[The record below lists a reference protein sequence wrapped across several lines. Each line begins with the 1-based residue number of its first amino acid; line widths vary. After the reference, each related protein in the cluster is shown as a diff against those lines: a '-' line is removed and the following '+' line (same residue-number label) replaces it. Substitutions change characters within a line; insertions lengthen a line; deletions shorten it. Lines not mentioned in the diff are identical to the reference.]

1 MKAFALFLS
10 LFLGLVCFGPTVWSA
25 PNPKV
30 ATAPVNKNT
39 DMSFEDM
46 LVQGKYHFSD
56 ESVTTVEQ
64 DKVLDSLLGVRKD
77 FKDRI
82 KKSANQQ

>member
-1 MKAFALFLS
+1 MKYFALVLS
-10 LFLGLVCFGPTVWSA
+10 LCFSMFAGAA
-25 PNPKV
+25 PQPK
-30 ATAPVNKNT
+30 AKIDKKNT

-56 ESVTTVEQ
+56 EAVTTVEQ
-64 DKVLDSLLGVRKD
+64 DKILDSLLGVRKD

-82 KKSANQQ
+82 RKSASQQ